1 MYRYISRRGSEM
13 LCKKERSILV
23 TAADFNL
30 IYLAICHDT
39 LCVNSGQAG
48 EREGAHAIKLGRNIV
63 I

>member
-1 MYRYISRRGSEM
+1 M

-23 TAADFNL
+23 TAADPNL

-39 LCVNSGQAG
+39 FFVNSGQAG
-48 EREGAHAIKLGRNIV
+48 ESEAAHAIKLGRNIV